1 MKQLLHA
8 ILPRAAAA
16 KAIGWAAWR
25 GLEVWQKEKKQ
36 LLPDMIH

>member
-1 MKQLLHA
+1 MKQLPHA
-8 ILPRAAAA
+8 ILPRAASA

-25 GLEVWQKEKKQ
+25 GPGEWRKEKKQ